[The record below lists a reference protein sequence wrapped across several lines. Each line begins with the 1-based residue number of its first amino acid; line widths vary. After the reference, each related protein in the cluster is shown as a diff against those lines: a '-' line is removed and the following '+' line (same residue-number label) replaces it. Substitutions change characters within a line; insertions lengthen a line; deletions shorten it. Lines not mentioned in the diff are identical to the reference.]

1 MTSIRPMSSIWCSIC
16 PTNLASTPNLYLDT
30 DSQIRQHSGRWGRR
44 TAYTYAV
51 DFADRSG
58 RIVQRESNLELS
70 ALRTVVPEGA
80 VYWRVEASASEGGE
94 TAVSGWLPIG
104 PDVSA
109 VPPDALADLKAPLR

>member
-1 MTSIRPMSSIWCSIC
+1 MDFLLLNQGYPLLSVLIFLPLVGALSVLSVFVLSACAEGGD
-16 PTNLASTPNLYLDT
+16 PA
-30 DSQIRQHSGRWGRR
+30 
-44 TAYTYAV
+44 TYAV

-80 VYWRVEASASEGGE
+80 VYWRVEASASDGRE
-94 TAVSGWLPIG
+94 TAVGGWLPIG